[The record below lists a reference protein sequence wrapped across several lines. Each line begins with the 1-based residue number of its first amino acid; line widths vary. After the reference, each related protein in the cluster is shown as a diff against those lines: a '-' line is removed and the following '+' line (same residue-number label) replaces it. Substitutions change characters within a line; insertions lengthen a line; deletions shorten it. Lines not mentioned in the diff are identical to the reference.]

1 MNLTLRDD
9 LGRVVTLPDGPVRRI
24 VSLAPEVTENLFALG
39 AGSLLVGVTT
49 ADTYPAAA
57 TRLARVGDFGQP
69 SFERIRA
76 LRPDLVI
83 AASATIPASEP
94 GRLEQRLNGIPVFA
108 QKSSRFADVPRHL
121 LQLGRVT
128 GRTAEAKHLVAMMQA
143 KAQQAARRASGK
155 PRVTVFVEISPS
167 PLYAAGPG
175 SFVDDLIQRAGGV
188 NIVKGTNPYPVFSK
202 EALLAADPEHYILAI
217 GGDRNAAPTTPAA
230 LPLALASRLRAVKE
244 GHVHRISSDLLFRA
258 TPRLADGL
266 LLLAKA
272 LHP

>member
-1 MNLTLRDD
+1 MSLTLRDD
-9 LGRVVTLPDGPVRRI
+9 LGRTVTLPNGPARRI

-39 AGSLLVGVTT
+39 AGALLVGVTT

-57 TRLARVGDFGQP
+57 AKLAKVGDFGQP

-83 AASATIPASEP
+83 AASATIPRAEP
-94 GRLEQRLNGIPVFA
+94 DRLQQRLSGIPVFA
-108 QKSSRFADVPRHL
+108 QKSSRFTDVLRHL
-121 LQLGRVT
+121 QQLGAIT
-128 GRTAEAKHLVAMMQA
+128 GRTAEAKRLVAGMQA
-143 KAQQAARRASGK
+143 KARQASQRAAGK

-175 SFVDDLIQRAGGV
+175 SFVDDLIRLAGGA
-188 NIVKGTNPYPVFSK
+188 NIVKGANPFPVFSK
-202 EALLAADPEHYILAI
+202 EALLAANPEHYILAV
-217 GGDRNAAPTTPAA
+217 GGDMNGAPTTPAA
-230 LPLALASRLRAVKE
+230 LPVALAARLRAVKN
-244 GHVHRISSDLLFRA
+244 GNIHRISSDLLFRA

>member
-1 MNLTLRDD
+1 MRLTLRDD
-9 LGRVVTLPDGPVRRI
+9 LGRTVTLPNGPARRI

-57 TRLARVGDFGQP
+57 LKIVKVGDFGQP

-83 AASATIPASEP
+83 AASATIPRSEP
-94 GRLEQRLNGIPVFA
+94 DRLQQRLSGIPIFA
-108 QKSSRFADVPRHL
+108 QKSARFADVLRHL
-121 LQLGRVT
+121 QQLGAIS
-128 GRTAEAKHLVAMMQA
+128 GRSAEAQRLVAQMQA
-143 KAQQAARRASGK
+143 KAAQASKQAAGK
-155 PRVTVFVEISPS
+155 PKVTVFVEVSPS

-188 NIVKGTNPYPVFSK
+188 NIVKGSNPFPVYSK
-202 EALLAADPEHYILAI
+202 EALLASNPQHYVMAV
-217 GGDRNAAPTTPAA
+217 GGDMNAAATTPAG
-230 LPLALASRLRAVKE
+230 LPAALASRLRAVKE

-266 LLLAKA
+266 MALTKA
-272 LHP
+272 LHR

>member
-1 MNLTLRDD
+1 MTLTLRDD
-9 LGRVVTLPDGPVRRI
+9 LGRIVTLPNGPARRI

-39 AGSLLVGVTT
+39 AGALLVGVTT

-57 TRLARVGDFGQP
+57 LKLPKVGDFGQP

-76 LRPDLVI
+76 LHPDLVI

-94 GRLEQRLNGIPVFA
+94 DRLQQRLSGIPVFA
-108 QKSSRFADVPRHL
+108 QKSARFTDVLRHL
-121 LQLGRVT
+121 QQLGTLT
-128 GRTAEAKHLVAMMQA
+128 GRMGEAKRLVARMQA
-143 KAQQAARRASGK
+143 KMAQAAKRAGGK
-155 PRVTVFVEISPS
+155 PRPTVFVEISAS

-175 SFVDDLIQRAGGV
+175 SFVDDLIRLAGGV
-188 NIVKGTNPYPVFSK
+188 NIVKGTNPFPVYSK
-202 EALLAADPEHYILAI
+202 EALLAADPEHYILAV
-217 GGDRNAAPTTPAA
+217 GGDMNAIPTTPAA
-230 LPLALASRLRAVKE
+230 LPAALASRLRAVKE
-244 GHVHRISSDLLFRA
+244 GNIHRIPSDLLFRA